1 MGFFSKLRHI
11 SQWSD
16 EDLRDELHK
25 CTALIARQ
33 LGSMPWSDL
42 KKVNAAMARNKEL
55 EAKSAEIAAEMQRR
69 GVSESYLDDLVKKL
83 GNPPP

>member
-11 SQWSD
+11 TQWSD

-42 KKVNAAMARNKEL
+42 KNVNAAMEQNKQL
-55 EAKSAEIAAEMQRR
+55 EAKRAKIAAEMQRR
-69 GVSESYLDDLVKKL
+69 GVSESYLDDLAKKL